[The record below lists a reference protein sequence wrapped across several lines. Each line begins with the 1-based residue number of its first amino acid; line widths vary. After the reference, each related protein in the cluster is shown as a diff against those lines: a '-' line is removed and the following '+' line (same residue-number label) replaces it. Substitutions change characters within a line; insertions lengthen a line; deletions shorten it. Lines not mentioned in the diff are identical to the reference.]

1 MSRVATVVETR
12 VPPGLLPD
20 FVRAY
25 SLGVTQ
31 LPPELNQT
39 FLIRSESDPTV
50 VRIHQYWLKVA
61 SMEQVA
67 SPLYLRACM
76 ELLGGAGVLPVT
88 SSFVV
93 LDQGHPLIGQPGSS
107 R

>member
-25 SLGVTQ
+25 SLGIAH

-39 FLIRSESDPTV
+39 FLIRSEADPTV

-61 SMEQVA
+61 TMEQVA
-67 SPLYLRACM
+67 SPFYRRPV
-76 ELLGGAGVLPVT
+76 ELA
-88 SSFVV
+88 
-93 LDQGHPLIGQPGSS
+93 PLIRELDGHQHPDLVLVVV
-107 R
+107 

>member
-1 MSRVATVVETR
+1 MPRVATVVEAR

-25 SLGVTQ
+25 SLGIVQ

-61 SMEQVA
+61 TMEQVA
-67 SPLYLRACM
+67 SPFYLSGCM
-76 ELLGGAGVLPVT
+76 DVLRGAGVLPVT
-88 SSFVV
+88 LSFVV
-93 LDQGHPLIGQPGSS
+93 LDKGHPLIGQPGSS